1 MTLEKERDGKKQE
14 QEIKLFTITNKILS
28 DNNYNKREKRENHSF
43 LSFSFI
49 HFQFTATPPD
59 DDREATAFNN
69 CSRRSCTPWLLFP
82 EEEDEEDTE
91 TVAGVD
97 VPPSFFP
104 AEEEEKEG
112 VAEAAGMRAA
122 FSPLSPLRPIAPLK
136 EEEEEEACPPL
147 FPF

>member
-1 MTLEKERDGKKQE
+1 MIMTKGMERNKNKKKNKKKSIYNNE
-14 QEIKLFTITNKILS
+14 QRNDPRIITTNE
-28 DNNYNKREKRENHSF
+28 RESRKTRK
-43 LSFSFI
+43 SFI

-59 DDREATAFNN
+59 EREATAFNN

-91 TVAGVD
+91 TVAGVE

-112 VAEAAGMRAA
+112 GATEAAGMRAA
-122 FSPLSPLRPIAPLK
+122 FSPLRPMAPLK
-136 EEEEEEACPPL
+136 EEEEEACPPL